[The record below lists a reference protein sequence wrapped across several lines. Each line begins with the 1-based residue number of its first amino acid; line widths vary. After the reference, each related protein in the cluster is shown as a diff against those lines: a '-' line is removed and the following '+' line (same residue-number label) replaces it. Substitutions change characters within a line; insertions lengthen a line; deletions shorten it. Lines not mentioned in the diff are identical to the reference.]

1 MSSMNN
7 MIFLFLIIV
16 IGITLPFIYN
26 NFYNITEN
34 FTDSLG
40 TSSLGSGNFP
50 SSEINTLIQDS
61 YPSTGN
67 NGVSTQSSSKM
78 WWHYP
83 IFKVGSFDQITNNFK
98 YPNNPDIGNCTP
110 SEFCGALYKTKHLK
124 SNHIKPLL
132 PVNDSC
138 GVRVGYFSTDKD
150 IY

>member
-1 MSSMNN
+1 MSTMNN

-16 IGITLPFIYN
+16 IGLTLPFFYN

-40 TSSLGSGNFP
+40 SGNFP
-50 SSEINTLIQDS
+50 SSEINTLVQDS

-83 IFKVGSFDQITNNFK
+83 IFKVGSFDQITNNLK
-98 YPNNPDIGNCTP
+98 YPNNPDIGNCMRA
-110 SEFCGALYKTKHLK
+110 EFCGALYKTKHLK

-138 GVRVGYFSTDKD
+138 GTRIGYFSTDKG
-150 IY
+150 IFY

>member
-1 MSSMNN
+1 MSTMNN
-7 MIFLFLIIV
+7 IIFLLLILII
-16 IGITLPFIYN
+16 GISLPFLYN

-34 FTDSLG
+34 FTD
-40 TSSLGSGNFP
+40 SLGSGNFP

-67 NGVSTQSSSKM
+67 NGVSNNSANNM
-78 WWHYP
+78 WWHKP
-83 IFKVGSFDQITNNFK
+83 IFKVGSFKQITNNLK
-98 YPNNPDIGNCTP
+98 YPNNPDIGNCMR
-110 SEFCGALYKTKHLK
+110 SELCGALYKTKHIK
-124 SNHIKPLL
+124 SNNIKPLP